1 MLLGVPD
8 RTWFLNLCMKV
19 GLFPGVLR
27 DLCRLVGPVFWFC
40 ISFLDVMPRSNNC
53 ILGDRHKFLLFD
65 HFDPSGNLT
74 RLWHRGTRSFCWR
87 IRLVVDVLLNIYYD
101 LLDIFCHA
109 CGEFV
114 CFGFR
119 VVSFV
124 LLTVLVFVIVEEAK
138 VLGSPL
144 VAWQIGAVMTVWSSG
159 WVI

>member
-1 MLLGVPD
+1 M
-8 RTWFLNLCMKV
+8 
-19 GLFPGVLR
+19 
-27 DLCRLVGPVFWFC
+27 
-40 ISFLDVMPRSNNC
+40 
-53 ILGDRHKFLLFD
+53 
-65 HFDPSGNLT
+65 
-74 RLWHRGTRSFCWR
+74 
-87 IRLVVDVLLNIYYD
+87 DVLLNIYYD

-144 VAWQIGAVMTVWSSG
+144 VA
-159 WVI
+159 